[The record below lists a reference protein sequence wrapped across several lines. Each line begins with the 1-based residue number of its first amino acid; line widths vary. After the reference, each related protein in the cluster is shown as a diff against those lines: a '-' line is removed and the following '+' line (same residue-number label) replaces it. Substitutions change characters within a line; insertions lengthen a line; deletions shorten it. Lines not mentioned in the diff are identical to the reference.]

1 MWYTILIFYAL
12 NKQEIYTE
20 LIDFKNV
27 TKRYDE
33 NTIGIAN
40 ATIHIDKGDFVFLVG
55 PTGSGKS
62 TFIKLILREI
72 MPDSG
77 HIYVE
82 GVDITT
88 LSNREIPFLRRKIG
102 TVFQDYGLLPNK
114 TVFENVAFAM
124 EVIHTPTRTIKRK
137 VPQILALMGIE
148 DKQDQFP
155 RQLSGGQQQ
164 RVAIARAIVNEPDI
178 LIADE
183 PTGNLDPDT
192 AMEIMRLIDMIN
204 RRGTTVIMVTH
215 DKNIVNAMRKR
226 VVAIDA
232 GYIVRDAKGGEYGY
246 DD

>member
-1 MWYTILIFYAL
+1 MDKAF
-12 NKQEIYTE
+12 
-20 LIDFKNV
+20 IDFRNV

-33 NTIGIAN
+33 NTLGLAHAN
-40 ATIHIDKGDFVFLVG
+40 IRIDRGDFLFLIG
-55 PTGSGKS
+55 LTGSGKS

-72 MPDSG
+72 MPD
-77 HIYVE
+77 E
-82 GVDITT
+82 GSICIEGTDITK
-88 LSNREIPFLRRKIG
+88 LSNREIPELRRKIG

-124 EVIHTPTRTIKRK
+124 EIIHKPTRTIKMK
-137 VPQILALMGIE
+137 VPQILKLMGIE
-148 DKQDQFP
+148 DKADQFP

-183 PTGNLDPDT
+183 PTGNLDPAT
-192 AMEIMRLIDMIN
+192 AMEIMAFIDMIN
-204 RRGTTVIMVTH
+204 KRGTTVIMATH

-226 VVAIDA
+226 VVTIDA
-232 GYIVRDAKGGEYGY
+232 GHIIKDVRGGEYGL

>member
-1 MWYTILIFYAL
+1 MDKAF
-12 NKQEIYTE
+12 
-20 LIDFKNV
+20 IDFRNV

-33 NTIGIAN
+33 NTLGLAHAN
-40 ATIHIDKGDFVFLVG
+40 IRIDRGDFLFLIG
-55 PTGSGKS
+55 LTGSGKS

-72 MPDSG
+72 MPD
-77 HIYVE
+77 E
-82 GVDITT
+82 GSICIEGTDITR
-88 LSNREIPFLRRKIG
+88 LSNREIPELRRKIG

-124 EVIHTPTRTIKRK
+124 EIIHKPARTIKMK
-137 VPQILALMGIE
+137 VPQILKLMGIE
-148 DKQDQFP
+148 DKADQFP

-183 PTGNLDPDT
+183 PTGNLDPAT
-192 AMEIMRLIDMIN
+192 AMEIMAFIDMIN
-204 RRGTTVIMVTH
+204 KRGTTVIMATH

-226 VVAIDA
+226 VVTIDA
-232 GYIVRDAKGGEYGY
+232 GHIIKDVRGGEYGL